1 MFPTSRDDLVEC
13 AALLDS
19 VRRGELDSLVLPR
32 QPLDVLAQQIV
43 AEVACQEWRE
53 DDLYRLVIRAEP
65 YAGLERERFDEVLR
79 MLAEG
84 YHSRLG
90 VRGAYLHRDALNGLL
105 RGRRGARLTALTS
118 GGTIPDTG
126 DYSVLLEP
134 QGLLVGTVNEDFAV
148 ESLAGD
154 VFQLGNT
161 SYRIIRIEP
170 GRVRVET
177 PRASRRTFRSGWV
190 RRRGAATSCRP
201 AWRACATP
209 STSCSAKAR
218 HCRKGGGWSQPSPG
232 SAPPSGWT
240 MAPRGRSSSTWP
252 APARPWVACP
262 GAGGWCWNASSTN
275 PAACN

>member
-1 MFPTSRDDLVEC
+1 
-13 AALLDS
+13 
-19 VRRGELDSLVLPR
+19 
-32 QPLDVLAQQIV
+32 LAQQIV

-170 GRVRVET
+170 GRVRVED
-177 PRASRRTFRSGWV
+177 AQG
-190 RRRGAATSCRP
+190 
-201 AWRACATP
+201 
-209 STSCSAKAR
+209 
-218 HCRKGGGWSQPSPG
+218 QPPNIPFWLG
-232 SAPPSGWT
+232 EAP
-240 MAPRGRSSSTWP
+240 GRSDELSASV
-252 APARPWVACP
+252 ARLRDTLDELL
-262 GAGGWCWNASSTN
+262 GEG
-275 PAACN
+275 

>member
-1 MFPTSRDDLVEC
+1 
-13 AALLDS
+13 
-19 VRRGELDSLVLPR
+19 
-32 QPLDVLAQQIV
+32 
-43 AEVACQEWRE
+43 
-53 DDLYRLVIRAEP
+53 
-65 YAGLERERFDEVLR
+65 
-79 MLAEG
+79 

-170 GRVRVET
+170 GRVRVED
-177 PRASRRTFRSGWV
+177 AQG
-190 RRRGAATSCRP
+190 
-201 AWRACATP
+201 
-209 STSCSAKAR
+209 
-218 HCRKGGGWSQPSPG
+218 QPPNIPFWLG
-232 SAPPSGWT
+232 EAP
-240 MAPRGRSSSTWP
+240 GRSDELSASV
-252 APARPWVACP
+252 ARLRD
-262 GAGGWCWNASSTN
+262 TL
-275 PAACN
+275 